1 MKTLSL
7 YTPPFSET
15 TSYFDVIDIAK
26 EYGLSHVET
35 INAMEIG
42 PADVEAAKRLREHA
56 DKQGITFTCC
66 SFAVNLV
73 GDDRDWAIQ
82 YTKDYV
88 DVVKALGSPYFHHTI
103 AMDTYKPGTRELKED
118 FEVFYKRGIEAVRE
132 IYDYAAERGIRT
144 IFEDQ
149 GAIFNGCD
157 NFGRFLNEVNR
168 DVGVVAD
175 FGNIV
180 FVDDDPVKFINLCGD
195 KIVNVH
201 VKDYKMTINPN
212 REKVQG
218 ESVTRAGNYA
228 MDCPFGEGDID
239 LKACFEALEKFG
251 YNGNFAIEC
260 QPLPGDQRAI
270 FKHNI
275 EFCRQYVK

>member
-15 TSYFDVIDIAK
+15 TSYFDIVDIAK

-66 SFAVNLV
+66 SFAVNLS
-73 GDDRDWAIQ
+73 GEDRDWAIQ

-88 DVVKALGSPYFHHTI
+88 DVVKALGSPYLHHTI
-103 AMDTYKPGTRELKED
+103 ALSTYKPGTCELKED

-157 NFGRFLNEVNR
+157 NFGRFLDEVNR

-175 FGNIV
+175 FGNII
-180 FVDDDPVKFINLCGD
+180 FVDDDPVKFINMCGD

-201 VKDYKMTINPN
+201 V
-212 REKVQG
+212 
-218 ESVTRAGNYA
+218 
-228 MDCPFGEGDID
+228 
-239 LKACFEALEKFG
+239 
-251 YNGNFAIEC
+251 
-260 QPLPGDQRAI
+260 
-270 FKHNI
+270 
-275 EFCRQYVK
+275 